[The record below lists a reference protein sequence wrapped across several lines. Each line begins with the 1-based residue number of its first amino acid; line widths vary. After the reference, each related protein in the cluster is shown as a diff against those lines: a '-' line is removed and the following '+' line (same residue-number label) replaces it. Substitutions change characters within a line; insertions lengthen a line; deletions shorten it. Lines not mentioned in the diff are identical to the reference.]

1 MNKERAKEV
10 FEKFRSEQPEY
21 VMKPISENPS
31 EPGTYN
37 IQLEGVRTI
46 APMFAKF
53 DGKNWVDLS
62 EAASFVDND
71 MSKISYYEKKMR
83 NMENIILAKCG
94 WDSKQL
100 GFLGTMVHNVTKGDG
115 SSIAD
120 IVSSRTPEQV
130 SVEWFTPDQEGNKIA
145 LVYSLKDKKI
155 VEDKTDSGIRTE
167 KDLNAFLENIQ
178 NTINGVKG
186 NFFPKAKL
194 TEENKNK
201 PSI

>member
-1 MNKERAKEV
+1 MSVDRTKEML
-10 FEKFRSEQPEY
+10 EKLRGEQPEY
-21 VMKPISENPS
+21 IQKNILEHPS
-31 EPGTYN
+31 EPGKYN
-37 IQLEGVRTI
+37 IEIEGVRTML
-46 APMFAKF
+46 PLFAKF
-53 DGKNWVDLS
+53 DGKNWVDLGS
-62 EAASFVDND
+62 SVLLVGND
-71 MSKISYYEKKMR
+71 MSKISYYEKKIK

-94 WDSKQL
+94 WDTKQL

-120 IVSSRTPEQV
+120 IVSSRTAEQV

-167 KDLNAFLENIQ
+167 KDLNAFLDNIQ

-186 NFFPKAKL
+186 DFFPKAKL

-201 PSI
+201 PAI